1 MADRDLDRLP
11 AATAIGTSDLFHL
24 RQSSVD
30 KKVAASVLIGLLPP
44 GPAGPTGPEG
54 PQGPAGP
61 PGTEVV
67 PDEWQADV
75 AYSQNQFVSY
85 GGFIFCSKVPGDGT
99 NTGNTPPSEGDPS
112 DYWGGGS
119 ANQFNNIW
127 EVLTY
132 ILNTKADAV

>member
-1 MADRDLDRLP
+1 MADRDLDQLP
-11 AATAIGTSDLFHL
+11 QATVIGTSDLFHL

-30 KKVAASVLIGLLPP
+30 KKVPASVLISLL
-44 GPAGPTGPEG
+44 PAGPTGPTGPTG

-61 PGTEVV
+61 PGTEMV
-67 PDEWQADV
+67 PDEWDAAV
-75 AYSQNQFVSY
+75 PYSQNQFVSY

-99 NTGNTPPSEGDPS
+99 NLNNTPPSEGDPS

-119 ANQFNNIW
+119 ANQFNNIF

-132 ILNTKADAV
+132 ILNTKADS